1 MPTSHIDN
9 VPVIIKAV
17 QRLAPKSVLDIGIGM
32 GKYGLLIQEYLG
44 GDTGRADVV
53 IDGIE
58 GHGGY
63 ITDIHRA
70 VYRELYVTDLREFD
84 FRGALYDLYLMI
96 DVLEHVDKDEGH
108 RLLRDMGGS
117 VLVSTPKEDY
127 RAHYAHN
134 PLEDHRSHWTIE
146 DFAGYRGIDLSNELS
161 TIVVLAT

>member
-1 MPTSHIDN
+1 MPTSHIEN
-9 VPVIIKAV
+9 VPVIVKAV

-32 GKYGLLIQEYLG
+32 GKYGLLIREYLG
-44 GDTGRADVV
+44 GDTGRPDVV
-53 IDGIE
+53 VDGIE
-58 GHGGY
+58 GYGGY

-70 VYRELYVTDLREFD
+70 VYRELYLTDLRDFD
-84 FRGALYDLYLMI
+84 FRAAHYDLFLMV

-108 RLLRDMGGS
+108 RVLRDIGGS

-161 TIVVLAT
+161 TIVVLST